1 MEFLG
6 YFLTLC
12 FVLLLIALLI
22 VALPAWIWF
31 LVALFLISMF
41 IFGDKNEK

>member
-12 FVLLLIALLI
+12 FVLLIVALLI
-22 VALPAWIWF
+22 VALPSWVWF
-31 LVALFLISMF
+31 GLLLFIVCMF
-41 IFGDKNEK
+41 VFGDKNEK

>member
-1 MEFLG
+1 MEFLS

>member
-6 YFLTLC
+6 YFLTIC
-12 FVLLLIALLI
+12 FVLLLITLMI